1 MLNELNMCKLYHFLV
16 VICLQNLPV
25 FCPFCVSEVW
35 LHHNYPSQSALWT
48 QTGPTQPLCLIR
60 IKNIQFSPVLFP
72 LFFILSPSKQLT
84 WLHIYLITPKIA
96 KRRKKSRLIIY
107 ILRYHLEN
115 FIRSWTSSKDIC
127 NIFTIS
133 VTQCQNGI
141 PQRNNIHDCVLFA
154 YGYELFLD
162 LKKIRFVN
170 KYTVS

>member
-1 MLNELNMCKLYHFLV
+1 MLIKSTYLFSVLFVSLKCDFTITTLP
-16 VICLQNLPV
+16 NLPYELKLV
-25 FCPFCVSEVW
+25 QPSHYVSFV
-35 LHHNYPSQSALWT
+35 LKTFNSLLSYF
-48 QTGPTQPLCLIR
+48 LCSSSYLR
-60 IKNIQFSPVLFP
+60 QNS
-72 LFFILSPSKQLT
+72 
-84 WLHIYLITPKIA
+84 WHDLHIYLITPKIA